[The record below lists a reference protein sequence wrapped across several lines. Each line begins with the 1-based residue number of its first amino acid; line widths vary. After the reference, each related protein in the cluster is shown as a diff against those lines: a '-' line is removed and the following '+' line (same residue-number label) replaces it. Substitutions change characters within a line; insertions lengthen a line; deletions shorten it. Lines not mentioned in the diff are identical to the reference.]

1 MIRSAVIGTGGWG
14 KNHLRVLNELN
25 SLKAF
30 VEIDSSK
37 RKSYEKLYSVTGY
50 ENVDLLLSNEEI
62 EAVTVCTPTSTHY
75 DVAKKFLTHGIATL
89 VEKPLTY
96 KSAQGEELVQI
107 AKDND
112 SILTVGFIERF
123 NPAIE
128 GVKKVLKEKTLGDP
142 LLIEFRRENRW
153 AGVVKDVGVILD
165 SSVHDI
171 DTARWIFHD
180 EPKIVFARKGK
191 VITEHEDFATIV
203 LGFDHQRTAFL
214 ISNWVTPKKKRTISI
229 TCTGGNVTADYLT
242 QEVMIDDG
250 NSILIPKR
258 PFEEPLLKELTA
270 FVDAVEN
277 KRQPLVTGMDGLNT
291 TKIAEAALNSGE
303 RGVPIYLNL

>member
-128 GVKKVLKEKTLGDP
+128 GVKKV
-142 LLIEFRRENRW
+142 
-153 AGVVKDVGVILD
+153 
-165 SSVHDI
+165 
-171 DTARWIFHD
+171 
-180 EPKIVFARKGK
+180 
-191 VITEHEDFATIV
+191 
-203 LGFDHQRTAFL
+203 
-214 ISNWVTPKKKRTISI
+214 
-229 TCTGGNVTADYLT
+229 
-242 QEVMIDDG
+242 
-250 NSILIPKR
+250 
-258 PFEEPLLKELTA
+258 
-270 FVDAVEN
+270 
-277 KRQPLVTGMDGLNT
+277 
-291 TKIAEAALNSGE
+291 
-303 RGVPIYLNL
+303 